1 MKIQIK
7 YIALILVACF
17 LGMDMMHAQE
27 RRSNESEIV
36 MTQSELDS
44 LLLKI
49 RRYKQRE
56 LAKQREYNHAEN
68 KRRADEVL
76 APENRYANQ
85 EINKRRE
92 AGFME
97 MERIYNEFAR
107 LNNRIDGLILN
118 MHTGNQVASGTSY
131 VPQSSGSSP
140 NVIYIQPD
148 GSQSQKPFAP
158 GIMGNQMMDDAN
170 QPKPTERVETPAQQP
185 KADSGEAQKLQDEIA
200 QLSERVRVLDKL
212 GETTNSKEYDGEISE
227 LTARI
232 EGLKS
237 DLDESRKKAEEEK
250 AKREES
256 EKERAAKIKEMK
268 DLGLTVYFAN
278 NSKNLS
284 NSDRISL
291 EKLAESL
298 QHYKGQYTLLLHG
311 FASKSG
317 SAAYNNKISF
327 ERAEA
332 VKNTLRQHGVDAK
345 DIVIYPHGI
354 DESGNAEQARRVE
367 VSIKA
372 Q

>member
-7 YIALILVACF
+7 YIALILIACF
-17 LGMDMMHAQE
+17 LGMDMVHAQE

-56 LAKQREYNHAEN
+56 LAKQREYNHADN
-68 KRRADEVL
+68 KKRYDAVL
-76 APENRYANQ
+76 APDGKKSDKNVQNR
-85 EINKRRE
+85 EF
-92 AGFME
+92 GSME

-118 MHTGNQVASGTSY
+118 MNSGQVASGTSY

-170 QPKPTERVETPAQQP
+170 QPDKPKTSERVETPAEQP
-185 KADSGEAQKLQDEIA
+185 KTDSGETQKLQDEIA
-200 QLSERVRVLDKL
+200 QLTERVRVLDRL
-212 GETTNSKEYDGEISE
+212 GQTTESKEYDGEISE
-227 LTARI
+227 LTSRI

-237 DLDESRKKAEEEK
+237 DLEESRKKAE
-250 AKREES
+250 AS
-256 EKERAAKIKEMK
+256 ERERAAKIKEMK

-278 NSKNLS
+278 NARNLS
-284 NSDRISL
+284 ASDKVSL
-291 EKLAESL
+291 EKLAKSL
-298 QHYKGQYTLLLHG
+298 EDYKGQYTLLLHG

-327 ERAEA
+327 DRAEA
-332 VKNTLRQHGVDAK
+332 VKNALRQHGVDAK

-354 DESGNAEQARRVE
+354 DESGNAEEARRVE